1 MTADTLTE
9 TAAAR
14 LRADILGGA
23 LPPGTRLPPERRL
36 AEDLGVHRVTV
47 RAALGRLVAAG
58 LLQVRQGSGY
68 TVRDWSQAA
77 GPELLPGLLAL
88 DGDLRD
94 RVADL
99 LEVRRALARVVLERL
114 VQRRPALDGIAA
126 AVDAFAALVVADA
139 DPERVA
145 LADLDVLLALVAATD
160 SPVLAVCLN
169 PVAQVLC
176 GTPTLQA
183 ALYRSPAENAA
194 GWQALLSL
202 LREPVPGGIELVL
215 DLLAA
220 RDAVTLTSV
229 EAP

>member
-9 TAAAR
+9 TTAAR
-14 LRADILGGA
+14 LRADILRGV

-68 TVRDWSQAA
+68 TVRDWSRVA
-77 GPELLPGLLAL
+77 GPELLPGLLAQ
-88 DGDLRD
+88 GADLPQ

-114 VQRRPALDGIAA
+114 VSQRPPLADIAA
-126 AVDAFAALVVADA
+126 AVDNFVALAAADA
-139 DPERVA
+139 DPARIA
-145 LADLDVLLALVAATD
+145 SADLDVLLALVAATD
-160 SPVLAVCLN
+160 SPVLAACLN
-169 PVAQVLC
+169 PVAQVL
-176 GTPTLQA
+176 GTSPVLQG
-183 ALYRSPAENAA
+183 ALYRDPAANAT
-194 GWQALLSL
+194 GWQALLSV
-202 LREPVPGGIELVL
+202 LRDPAPGGVELIL

-220 RDAVTLTSV
+220 RDAATLTLLV
-229 EAP
+229 TP